1 MKIIYLSINLNNLLR
16 MKFTILSGGESKAT
30 RQRTQEANAFFD
42 YIKEDHNQWLISM
55 FRNDLPRLE
64 HPEYYSRY
72 SKIARVLP
80 AVELRRQENG
90 ALMMR
95 AYNGLVVL
103 EVGPLRGDE
112 ALRSAKELA
121 ASLPATLAAFIGAD
135 GKTLVVLVRVAQR
148 DGSLPATEGEAEA
161 FYEAAFQQVLPIY
174 TQVLQGDSIVSQS
187 GGLRHEVLTPLDAAP
202 YVDLHAASI
211 KVTPQASTALEA
223 GAYDDLPAPL
233 HRQKEE
239 DWEAH
244 AIYERIYGDAARR
257 AHEATGISQHDPLNP
272 TLLTAVAHEL
282 CRQQV
287 PQEEAFAHIW
297 QHLKFKDGA
306 QEDVV
311 RSIVEATYD
320 DEQPDKHPV
329 PGMPRRDGD
338 ALRELIRRLE
348 QRYAFRH
355 NSIFGCT
362 EFRKNVCGPAPWMA
376 VDRSVVSDL
385 TMEMRLADINVSE
398 KDLWTYVLG
407 RRRIPQY
414 NPVEEFLYEC
424 RGKWDGKDHIR
435 ALARTVP
442 TDTPQWA
449 DWFHT
454 WFLAMVAQWTGRN
467 LRFGNSLVP
476 LLISRQGFH
485 KSDFCRLL
493 LPRELCSWGFTDSL
507 TLGEEKTVML
517 AMGRTLL
524 INLDE
529 FNSISP
535 RKQEGFLK
543 NLIQLPVVKLKR
555 PYARVIEDVPR
566 LASFIATTN
575 QSDVLSDPAGSRRFI
590 AVQVT
595 DDIDTRQLPNYEQL
609 YAQAMEEL
617 DNHTRYWLDA
627 DETTQLMEHNRQFQ
641 QRSSALA
648 FFWDFYTIAASEK
661 EEGAVW
667 LSSSALLAE
676 IKRRAGASMQPPTV
690 NKFSRELRNIPE
702 IQVRRGHGSD
712 LYLVRPI

>member
-1 MKIIYLSINLNNLLR
+1 
-16 MKFTILSGGESKAT
+16 MKFTILSGDDHKAT
-30 RQRTQEANAFFD
+30 RQRTQEVSAFFE

-64 HPEYYSRY
+64 HPEYYIRY
-72 SKIARVLP
+72 RKIAHVLP
-80 AVELRRQENG
+80 AVELRKQENG
-90 ALMMR
+90 ALVMQ

-103 EVGPLRGDE
+103 EVSPLRGDE

-121 ASLPATLAAFIGAD
+121 ASWPTTLAAFVGAD
-135 GKTLVVLVRVAQR
+135 GQTLVVLVRVALR

-174 TQVLQGDSIVSQS
+174 TQVLQDYPIVAQS
-187 GGLRHEVLTPLDAAP
+187 GGLRHEVLMPLDAAP
-202 YVDLHAASI
+202 YMDLHAACI
-211 KVTPQASTALEA
+211 KVTPQPSAAQEA
-223 GAYDDLPAPL
+223 DAYDDLPAPR
-233 HRQKEE
+233 HRQKDE
-239 DWEAH
+239 DWDAH
-244 AIYERIYGDAARR
+244 AIYERIYGEAARR
-257 AHEATGISQHDPLNP
+257 AHATTGISPRDPLNP
-272 TLLTAVAHEL
+272 TLLTALAHEM
-282 CRQQV
+282 CEQQV
-287 PQEEAFAHIW
+287 PQEEAFTHIW
-297 QHLKFKDGA
+297 QHVMFRDGA

-311 RSIVEATYD
+311 RSIVDATYD
-320 DEQPDKHPV
+320 DESPDQHPV
-329 PGMPRRDGD
+329 LGTPRREGD
-338 ALRELIRRLE
+338 ELRELIRRLE

-355 NSIFGCT
+355 NNIMGCT
-362 EFRKNVCGPAPWMA
+362 EFRRNVSGPAPWTP
-376 VDRSVVSDL
+376 VDRSIVSDL
-385 TMEMRLADINVSE
+385 TIEMRLADIHVSE
-398 KDLWTYVLG
+398 KDVWQYVMG

-414 NPVEEFLYEC
+414 NPVGEFLYEC

-485 KSDFCRLL
+485 KSDFCRQL
-493 LPRELCSWGFTDSL
+493 LPRDLRSWGFTDSL
-507 TLGEEKTVML
+507 NVGEEKTVML
-517 AMGRTLL
+517 AMGQTLL

-543 NLIQLPVVKLKR
+543 NIIQLPMVKLKR

-590 AVQVT
+590 AVRVT
-595 DDIDTRQLPNYEQL
+595 EDIDTRQQPNYEQL

-617 DNHTRYWLDA
+617 DNHVRYWLDGE
-627 DETTQLMEHNRQFQ
+627 ETTQLMEHNRQFQ
-641 QRSSALA
+641 QQSSALT
-648 FFWDFYTIAASEK
+648 FFWDYYTIPASEE
-661 EEGAVW
+661 EEGAIW
-667 LSSSALLAE
+667 MSSSALLAE
-676 IKRRAGASMQPPTV
+676 VKRRAGASLQPPSV
-690 NKFSRELRNIPE
+690 NKFSRELRNIPG
-702 IQVRRGHGSD
+702 IQIHRGHGSD
-712 LYLVRPI
+712 QYLVRPI